1 MERFTLRRWSVG
13 ALWSGLLALALAGCG
28 KSDSGASDANP
39 DKVKQEADRLLQEN
53 QKMFNKK

>member
-1 MERFTLRRWSVG
+1 MKRFTARHWSIG
-13 ALWSGLLALALAGCG
+13 ALWGGLLALALAGCG